1 MGDKKMPESLRDQ
14 AHDLIESI
22 SDEKVLSF
30 ISYLRSL
37 GIEDS

>member
-1 MGDKKMPESLRDQ
+1 MRDKKTPESLRDQ
-14 AHDLIESI
+14 AHKLIESI
-22 SDEKVLSF
+22 SDKKALAF